1 MTKLRLRRWRRT
13 SIVAGVVTLGLTLGP
28 APQAAATH
36 VPGGGPAKS
45 DCYSEFDVEGG
56 TVAGVTVT
64 DTAPVGGS
72 CSFSVALCV
81 NQTDVSGCTPMP
93 PLTKIKV
100 TPKGI
105 LTPPTD
111 LSGATCGASAS
122 ITVPLKGR
130 KKNHPGKKIIH
141 VVAKSSGK
149 PKVDTDK
156 LVLKCMV
163 GTTTTTLQSCPANPQ
178 GGPDEA
184 DLSTADTGTDLDN
197 GWTGISHNFPVD
209 PRATLKVCLS
219 GCDAST
225 NPVCDLMGAVG
236 ANSINGATFGPPL
249 PLIAQGVAVCVI
261 NRYQS
266 TPVTGQMN
274 VQTGEV
280 SDTTPIQVNLFSDVH
295 LISDHTN
302 VCPRCSTGG
311 APQYG
316 ARGSCSA
323 GPNQGKSCTVESIV
337 TVAESQ
343 GSPNYGLSPACPP
356 DPAAKAAT
364 LDIRLALT
372 SGTSTLPGPKP
383 CGENKDDNCN
393 GSPCNA
399 TCTGDACVSHDAS
412 GNCVDSKGG
421 ISQLCCNSS
430 TSTPCFPTA
439 GGGAIVRTGK
449 TDPPAP
455 VWPDPMYPKTST
467 GGILVTTFC
476 EAATGVL
483 TIDSVTGL
491 PGPGA
496 LILPGKQT
504 LLKKTP

>member
-1 MTKLRLRRWRRT
+1 M
-13 SIVAGVVTLGLTLGP
+13 
-28 APQAAATH
+28 
-36 VPGGGPAKS
+36 
-45 DCYSEFDVEGG
+45 
-56 TVAGVTVT
+56 
-64 DTAPVGGS
+64 
-72 CSFSVALCV
+72 
-81 NQTDVSGCTPMP
+81 
-93 PLTKIKV
+93 
-100 TPKGI
+100 
-105 LTPPTD
+105 
-111 LSGATCGASAS
+111 
-122 ITVPLKGR
+122 
-130 KKNHPGKKIIH
+130 
-141 VVAKSSGK
+141 
-149 PKVDTDK
+149 
-156 LVLKCMV
+156 
-163 GTTTTTLQSCPANPQ
+163 
-178 GGPDEA
+178 
-184 DLSTADTGTDLDN
+184 
-197 GWTGISHNFPVD
+197 
-209 PRATLKVCLS
+209 
-219 GCDAST
+219 
-225 NPVCDLMGAVG
+225 
-236 ANSINGATFGPPL
+236 NGATFGPPL

-266 TPVTGQMN
+266 TPVTGKLN

-383 CGENKDDNCN
+383 CGETKDDNCN
-393 GSPCNA
+393 GSPCAA

-476 EAATGVL
+476 EAATRVG
-483 TIDSVTGL
+483 TIDNVTGL

-496 LILPGKQT
+496 LILPGTQT
-504 LLKKTP
+504 LLKR